1 MLGWLLEQ
9 VWSAIRGLLKLLG
22 FGAGPAIEDGTRV
35 MVKTVT
41 GQVVGLLLEPE
52 WTIQDVKMHL
62 STQLG
67 AKPEELK

>member
-9 VWSAIRGLLKLLG
+9 LWSAFSGLLQLLG

-41 GQVVGLLLEPE
+41 GQVVGLLLKPE

-62 STQLG
+62 YSAWG
-67 AKPEELK
+67 

>member
-9 VWSAIRGLLKLLG
+9 VWSAISGLLKLLG

-41 GQVVGLLLEPE
+41 GQVVGLLLKPE
-52 WTIQDVKMHL
+52 WTIQDVKIHL
-62 STQLG
+62 YSAWG
-67 AKPEELK
+67 